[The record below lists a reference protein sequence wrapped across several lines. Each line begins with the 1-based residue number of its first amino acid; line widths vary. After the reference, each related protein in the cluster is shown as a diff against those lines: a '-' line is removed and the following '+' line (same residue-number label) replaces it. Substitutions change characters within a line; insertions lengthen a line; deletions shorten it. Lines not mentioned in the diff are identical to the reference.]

1 MIDFFDSRWHP
12 YFEAWL
18 SEDVG
23 AGDHSSL
30 ASILAS
36 GEAHSRLLLKE
47 DGVVAGLDLSGAR
60 FQYLDPSV
68 QFTLLSKDGDLLKN
82 CTLFAVA

>member
-47 DGVVAGLDLSGAR
+47 DGVVA
-60 FQYLDPSV
+60 
-68 QFTLLSKDGDLLKN
+68 
-82 CTLFAVA
+82 